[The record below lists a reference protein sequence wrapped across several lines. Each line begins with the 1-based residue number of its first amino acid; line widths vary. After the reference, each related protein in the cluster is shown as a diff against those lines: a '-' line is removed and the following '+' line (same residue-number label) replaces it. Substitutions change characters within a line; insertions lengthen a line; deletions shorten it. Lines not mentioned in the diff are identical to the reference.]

1 MSTRKLTLYPS
12 PHILMLLALQHRLP
26 TRHERYPQIQK
37 KVRNEFAG
45 FHGEKRLLYPLS
57 KFPSYCKV
65 LPNIRL
71 NFYSNHFQM
80 DFILIS
86 SKFILILESKYY
98 SDDLLFDETVHQVIQ
113 TKGEEFKVF
122 EDPVL
127 QAEEQAFQLTNWLE
141 YFGLSNVP
149 IEYYVVMT
157 NSNTRL
163 RIESTNTHHA
173 LRVISLQRLPS
184 LFRELSNEHDNH
196 LTVKQINH
204 LSNQITHHNTPYLP
218 DILKQNRIQPS
229 ELKRGNFCMNC
240 GNLGMKMTRR
250 RWQCPRCNHRDA
262 LAHENALKDYY
273 LLYGKEITNRA
284 FRKFTGLESSHTA
297 RDMLKKVATSHG
309 DKYLRKYQL
318 AYNYQSDDFDYL
330 FHLNKMLKEE
340 SVERRIRAAQR

>member
-127 QAEEQAFQLTNWLE
+127 QAEEQAFQLTN
-141 YFGLSNVP
+141 G
-149 IEYYVVMT
+149 
-157 NSNTRL
+157 
-163 RIESTNTHHA
+163 
-173 LRVISLQRLPS
+173 
-184 LFRELSNEHDNH
+184 
-196 LTVKQINH
+196 
-204 LSNQITHHNTPYLP
+204 
-218 DILKQNRIQPS
+218 
-229 ELKRGNFCMNC
+229 
-240 GNLGMKMTRR
+240 
-250 RWQCPRCNHRDA
+250 
-262 LAHENALKDYY
+262 
-273 LLYGKEITNRA
+273 
-284 FRKFTGLESSHTA
+284 
-297 RDMLKKVATSHG
+297 
-309 DKYLRKYQL
+309 
-318 AYNYQSDDFDYL
+318 
-330 FHLNKMLKEE
+330 
-340 SVERRIRAAQR
+340 

>member
-1 MSTRKLTLYPS
+1 
-12 PHILMLLALQHRLP
+12 
-26 TRHERYPQIQK
+26 
-37 KVRNEFAG
+37 
-45 FHGEKRLLYPLS
+45 
-57 KFPSYCKV
+57 
-65 LPNIRL
+65 
-71 NFYSNHFQM
+71 M

-173 LRVISLQRLPS
+173 SRVISLQRLPS

-250 RWQCPRCNHRDA
+250 DGN
-262 LAHENALKDYY
+262 
-273 LLYGKEITNRA
+273 
-284 FRKFTGLESSHTA
+284 A
-297 RDMLKKVATSHG
+297 RDVTTEM
-309 DKYLRKYQL
+309 R
-318 AYNYQSDDFDYL
+318 
-330 FHLNKMLKEE
+330 
-340 SVERRIRAAQR
+340 